1 MPLLYAFFKLTILFT
16 IFSCSVFLFHICKS
30 SFWSTS
36 SSIDFDSAWNYVL
49 GIQTSITLP
58 VWQYAIAARFRSAKG
73 WQGVRIITGNR
84 NCGPNAAKFIIISTL
99 SGYGPEDHVYIDRRG
114 PKGSCVVKRPL
125 GKEWKDFDIDFHFD
139 HDMSW
144 PFN

>member
-1 MPLLYAFFKLTILFT
+1 MPLLYTLSTNHTRNLLFLQWFT
-16 IFSCSVFLFHICKS
+16 LPYMQKFLL
-30 SFWSTS
+30 STS